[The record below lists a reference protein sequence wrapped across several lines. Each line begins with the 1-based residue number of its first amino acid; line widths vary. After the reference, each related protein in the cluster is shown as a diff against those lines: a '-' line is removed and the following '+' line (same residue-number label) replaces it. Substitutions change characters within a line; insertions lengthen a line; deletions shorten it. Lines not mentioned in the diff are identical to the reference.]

1 MNVPYKVA
9 SAGALAVS
17 GIIANQIVDKGW
29 KAFTGHES
37 PQGQDEDNAA
47 IAELLVFAVVSGI
60 LVSLAR
66 RYALRGTK
74 KFFGN
79 SI

>member
-17 GIIANQIVDKGW
+17 GIIANQVVDKGW
-29 KAFTGHES
+29 KAVTGHES

-47 IAELLVFAVVSGI
+47 IVELLVFAVVSGV

>member
-17 GIIANQIVDKGW
+17 GILANQIVDKGW
-29 KAFTGHES
+29 KYVTGHES
-37 PQGQDEDNAA
+37 PQGEDEDNARL
-47 IAELLVFAVVSGI
+47 AELITFAIISGV

-74 KFFGN
+74 KYFGK

>member
-29 KAFTGHES
+29 KAVTGHES
-37 PQGQDEDNAA
+37 PQGQDEDNTA

>member
-17 GIIANQIVDKGW
+17 GILANQIVDKGW
-29 KAFTGHES
+29 KFVTGRES
-37 PQGQDEDNAA
+37 PQGEDEDNARL
-47 IAELLVFAVVSGI
+47 AELIAFAIISGV

-74 KFFGN
+74 KYFGK